1 MGSTKLIFSVC
12 NELVQ
17 IIIKPLLSAFFVL
30 LFTSNMSAQKCATN
44 LDFENANTLF
54 WDCDTG
60 RSSVNGNTYFFSGEI
75 SNRHSVIR
83 NNSLNLDNYGKFPVN
98 CPNGS
103 GYSLM
108 LGNSSTGAQ
117 TEKVSY
123 TFTIP
128 ANAKVYSL
136 IYWYAVVFQNPGHAP
151 IEQPKF
157 NVNVTDLTSNQR
169 IDCASFEYVVSKNL
183 PGFET
188 STVQAN
194 VEFKK
199 WTPVTVNL
207 SNKGGHVIKIE
218 FSTSD
223 CTRGGHFGY
232 AYVDIDSD
240 CGLPLKGAG
249 YCSDVDIVELAAPF
263 GYKSYEWYANNDFK
277 NLISNDS
284 KVVFSP
290 PPPVGSKFAVILIPF
305 DGYGCLD
312 TLNSIIKS
320 GSIPPFIV
328 TDKQVCE
335 GDSVLLDVGFNSTA
349 YSYNWLP
356 VIGIRDPDLSKTF
369 AIPKE
374 TIVYKLKV
382 VDTASGCTKER
393 DINIEVVKQD
403 PGVKIKGDTIAC
415 GIKPY
420 TAEFTLISGATIQW
434 HFNGIPILGQNGA
447 IFSPKTAGLYK
458 ATLQTAACLVTTRNI
473 LLRPSKSPISNFNLN
488 NNAQCLTGNNFL
500 ATSVSAGVFPIT
512 RQWDWGNG
520 KQDINDSIKNYIY
533 PESGNFRIVL
543 TTTTKDGC
551 VDTIGKNIIV
561 HAPPSLSFNVE
572 NTCEKTLTNF
582 INTTPAI
589 FGSNISYSWSLGNN
603 NIIYNTVNASNSYPN
618 SGSYNV
624 VLKAVTDNCLIP
636 IELNKRVTIFA
647 APPGRK
653 KIINTAF
660 SISTPIE
667 TINKGVQYKWI
678 PANNLNDNLTANPVF
693 SGSESIKYLIEIIN
707 QSGCIIVDT
716 VSVQLFDKISILVPT
731 AFTPNG
737 DGKNDRLSPIL
748 IGIDNMEYFRIWNR
762 WGVLVYET
770 KTSKPG
776 WDGTYNGIKQ
786 EPGTFVWE
794 AAALG
799 IGGMVVKKEG
809 LVTLLR

>member
-1 MGSTKLIFSVC
+1 MRILIKL
-12 NELVQ
+12 
-17 IIIKPLLSAFFVL
+17 LLSAFLAL
-30 LFTSNMSAQKCATN
+30 LITSNMHAQKCATN

-54 WDCDTG
+54 WECDTG
-60 RSSVNGNTYFFSGEI
+60 RSSVNGNTYFLSGEL

-83 NNSLNLDNYGKFPVN
+83 NSSLNLDPYGKFPIN

-108 LGNSSTGAQ
+108 LGNNSTGAQ

-128 ANAKVYSL
+128 ANANVYSL

-151 IEQPKF
+151 AEQPKF
-157 NVNVTDLTSNQR
+157 NINVTDLTTNQR
-169 IDCASFEYVVSKNL
+169 VDCASFEYVVSKNL

-249 YCSDVDIVELAAPF
+249 YCSDVDTVELAAPF
-263 GYKSYEWYANNDFK
+263 GYKAYQWYTNNFQD
-277 NLISNDS
+277 LISSQS
-284 KVVFSP
+284 KVVLSP
-290 PPPVGSKFAVILIPF
+290 PPPVGSKYAVVLIPY
-305 DGYGCLD
+305 DGFGCLD
-312 TLNSIIKS
+312 TLNTVIKS
-320 GSIPPFIV
+320 GYIPPFV
-328 TDKQVCE
+328 VSDKQVCE
-335 GDSVLLDVGFNSTA
+335 GDSVLLDVGFNNTA
-349 YSYNWLP
+349 FSYNWLP
-356 VIGIRDPDLSKTF
+356 VIGIRNPDLSKTF
-369 AIPKE
+369 TTPKE
-374 TIVYKLKV
+374 TIVFKLKV
-382 VDTASGCTKER
+382 IDTASGCTKER
-393 DINIEVVKQD
+393 DINIEVIKQN
-403 PGVKIKGDTIAC
+403 PAILIKGDTIAC
-415 GIKPY
+415 GVKPY
-420 TAEFTLISGATIQW
+420 TAQFTLVTSATIQW
-434 HFNGIPILGQNGA
+434 HINGVAIPGGNGS
-447 IFSPKTAGLYK
+447 IFSPRTAGLYK

-473 LLRPSKSPISNFNLN
+473 LLRPSKSPVSDFNLN
-488 NNAQCLTGNNFL
+488 NNAQCLTGNNFR
-500 ATSVSAGVFPIT
+500 ATSANAGIYPIT
-512 RQWDWGNG
+512 RLWDWGNG
-520 KQDINDSIKNYIY
+520 KQDNNDSIKNYIY
-533 PESGNFRIVL
+533 PEAGNYRLVL
-543 TTTTKDGC
+543 TSTTKDGC
-551 VDTIGKNIIV
+551 FDTIGKNIIV
-561 HAPPSLSFNVE
+561 DAPPALSFNVE
-572 NTCEKTLTNF
+572 NPCEKTLTNF
-582 INTTPAI
+582 INTTPTIA
-589 FGSNISYSWSLGNN
+589 GSNISFSWSLGNSN
-603 NIIYNTVNASNSYPN
+603 TIYNTVNASNNYLN

-624 VLKAVTDNCLIP
+624 NLKAVTINCLIP
-636 IELNKRVTIFA
+636 VELNKRVTIFA
-647 APPGRK
+647 APSGRK
-653 KIINTAF
+653 KIVTTAF
-660 SISTPIE
+660 SIPTTIE

-678 PANNLNDNLTANPVF
+678 PAVNLNDNLISNPIF
-693 SGSESIKYLIEIIN
+693 SGPASAIYLVEIVN
-707 QSGCIIVDT
+707 QIGCNIIDT

-770 KTSKPG
+770 KTPKPG
-776 WDGTYNGIKQ
+776 WDGTHNGIKQ
-786 EPGTFVWE
+786 ESGTFVWE

-799 IGGMVVKKEG
+799 IGGVVVKKEG

>member
-1 MGSTKLIFSVC
+1 MH
-12 NELVQ
+12 
-17 IIIKPLLSAFFVL
+17 
-30 LFTSNMSAQKCATN
+30 AQKCATN

-60 RSSVNGNTYFFSGEI
+60 RSSVNGNTYFPSGEL
-75 SNRHSVIR
+75 SNRHTVIR
-83 NNSLNLDNYGKFPVN
+83 NNSLNLDSYGKFPIS

-128 ANAKVYSL
+128 TNANVYSL
-136 IYWYAVVFQNPGHAP
+136 IYWYAVVFQNPNHTPA
-151 IEQPKF
+151 EQPKF
-157 NVNVTDLTSNQR
+157 NVNVTDLTANQR
-169 IDCASFEYVVSKNL
+169 ADCASFEYIVTKNL

-188 STVQAN
+188 STVSNN

-232 AYVDIDSD
+232 AYIDIDSD

-249 YCSDVDIVELAAPF
+249 YCSDVDSVVLEAPF
-263 GYKSYEWYANNDFK
+263 GYKAYQWYTNNYQD
-277 NLISNDS
+277 LISTQN
-284 KVVFSP
+284 KVVLTP
-290 PPPVGSKFAVILIPF
+290 PPPVGSKYAVILIPF
-305 DGYGCLD
+305 DGFGCLD
-312 TLNSIIKS
+312 TLNSIIKT
-320 GSIPPFIV
+320 GSIPPFVV

-335 GDSVLLDVGFNSTA
+335 GDSVLLDVGFNSNA

-369 AIPKE
+369 AYPKE
-374 TIVYKLKV
+374 TIIYKLKV
-382 VDTASGCTKER
+382 IDTASGCTKVK
-393 DINIEVVKQD
+393 DINIEVIKQD
-403 PGVKIKGDTIAC
+403 PAVKIKGDTIAC

-434 HFNGIPILGQNGA
+434 HFNGVPIPGENKT
-447 IFSPKTAGLYK
+447 IFSPKIAGIYK
-458 ATLQTAACLVTTRNI
+458 ATLKTAACLVTTRNI
-473 LLRPSKSPISNFNLN
+473 LLRPSKSPISNFYIN

-500 ATSVSAGVFPIT
+500 ATSINPGIYPVT
-512 RQWDWGNG
+512 RLWDWGNG
-520 KQDINDSIKNYIY
+520 RQGTDSTNNYVY
-533 PESGNFRIVL
+533 SDAGDYRLVL

-551 VDTIGKNIIV
+551 FDTIGKNIIV
-561 HAPPSLSFNVE
+561 HAPPALSFNVE
-572 NTCEKTLTNF
+572 NPCEKTLTNF
-582 INTTPAI
+582 INTTPTVA
-589 FGSNISYSWSLGNN
+589 GSNISYSWTLGNSN
-603 NIIYNTVNASNSYPN
+603 TIYNTINASNYYSN
-618 SGSYNV
+618 AGSV
-624 VLKAVTDNCLIP
+624 IISLKAVTDNCLVP
-636 IELNKRVTIFA
+636 VELNKRVTIFA
-647 APPGRK
+647 APLGKK

-660 SISTPIE
+660 SIPTPIE
-667 TINKGVQYKWI
+667 STNKGVQYKWI
-678 PANNLNDNLTANPVF
+678 PSANLNDNLIENPIF
-693 SGSESIKYLIEIIN
+693 SGPASATYLVEIVN
-707 QSGCIIVDT
+707 QIGCNIVDT
-716 VSVQLFDKISILVPT
+716 VSIKLFDKISILVPT

-770 KTSKPG
+770 KTPKPG
-776 WDGTYNGIKQ
+776 WDGTYNGMKQ
-786 EPGTFVWE
+786 ETGTFVWE

-799 IGGMVVKKEG
+799 IGGAIVKKEG
-809 LVTLLR
+809 LVALLR